1 MAGNHITFSDLKDGQ
16 PYPGIDEWGKKW
28 EQPVVTYKLHNLSN
42 DIEKISHQI
51 RAVTIAFRV
60 WQLRIKNLRF
70 KRIYDDE
77 KPDVDIWWRPTS
89 HFASQGVLAHAVYPG
104 QSVSYIEI
112 NDGWDWVT
120 NTHVSDLGHPPLVP
134 VLIHEVGHILGLVH
148 DTSSMK
154 EIMYPSFNLG
164 AKKNEL
170 GIRDVDRIQWLYGV
184 RNLPQRIIDYFRR
197 RRQAGWDFD

>member
-1 MAGNHITFSDLKDGQ
+1 MKVCG
-16 PYPGIDEWGKKW
+16 
-28 EQPVVTYKLHNLSN
+28 VVPRGEIYGL
-42 DIEKISHQI
+42 
-51 RAVTIAFRV
+51 
-60 WQLRIKNLRF
+60 IK
-70 KRIYDDE
+70 
-77 KPDVDIWWRPTS
+77 VPT
-89 HFASQGVLAHAVYPG
+89 HAVYPG